1 MTQHRHPRS
10 QNSKPLVY
18 LQRRT
23 RAVIEMICPEICLL
37 CGTELSMCPRVFGA
51 PVCRRCFLALDR
63 ASPNECMDCGAPVA
77 PDIELCLSCNNQR
90 ELQQPNELGHIH
102 SVLVYRNTAA
112 RLISSWKIGSR
123 RALTPLLVVML
134 GEFLRTRLRSIGY
147 ASLEEIPIVPVPAR
161 PASRIRRGWDPPGSL
176 VRGLERQYGA
186 RALHAL
192 RRNNKGRQQKSL
204 GRELRLANVQ
214 GVFEVRRGQLR
225 QLPPAVILFDDVL
238 TTGATAAECVRLLHR
253 HGVRKVITVVVARDL

>member
-1 MTQHRHPRS
+1 MTRRPNPWQQS
-10 QNSKPLVY
+10 SKFLIY
-18 LQRRT
+18 LQRQT
-23 RAVIEMICPEICLL
+23 RAVLEMLCPEICLL
-37 CGTELSMCPRVFGA
+37 CGTELSTRPRVFGA
-51 PVCRRCFLALDR
+51 PVCRSCFLELDR
-63 ASPNECMDCGAPVA
+63 ASVNECIGCGAPVA

-102 SVLVYRNTAA
+102 SLLVYRNTAA

-134 GEFLRTRLRSIGY
+134 GEFLRTRLHTIGY
-147 ASLEEIPIVPVPAR
+147 TSLGEIPIVPVPAR
-161 PASRIRRGWDPPGSL
+161 PASRIRRGWNPPGSL

-204 GRELRLANVQ
+204 GREHRLANIS
-214 GVFEVRRGQLR
+214 GAFELRSGQL
-225 QLPPAVILFDDVL
+225 QELPPTVILFDDVL
-238 TTGATAAECVRLLHR
+238 TTGATAAECVRVLQN
-253 HGVRKVITVVVARDL
+253 HGVSKVITVVVARDL